1 NKILFLD
8 NCYLNDQIKESLEP
22 FKLNIKTEQFP
33 LLAFPLLQPRSSITW
48 LFNNEL
54 LAFDSDDTIPEK
66 RVILFNP
73 NVTNALSWLRDHL
86 SRSIDINQIK
96 YESHYKQTTLVDH
109 DHIIDYLPNSN
120 NRSIVFIGRTN
131 IDLYPTWIEI
141 LADLTFNIYK
151 PIMSNYSILL
161 PKPSAPNSSLRI
173 SIPIKIIFIY
183 FLFVLSFI

>member
-1 NKILFLD
+1 MAIEKLNILQENKYVNVTIRENERFMHVSQNQIITNRRTITVNNKILFLD

-33 LLAFPLLQPRSSITW
+33 LLTFPLLQAASSITW

-66 RVILFNP
+66 RVILLNP
-73 NVTNALSWLRDHL
+73 NVANALSWLRDHL

-131 IDLYPTWIEI
+131 LDL
-141 LADLTFNIYK
+141 
-151 PIMSNYSILL
+151 
-161 PKPSAPNSSLRI
+161 
-173 SIPIKIIFIY
+173 
-183 FLFVLSFI
+183 